1 MRQAREYSLVI
12 TSQQETEGRKK
23 MVLCYTDTNM
33 KRPFTAGSRQLQHFD
48 TGSFTKEHM
57 KLLDPRVQQH
67 LINYA

>member
-1 MRQAREYSLVI
+1 
-12 TSQQETEGRKK
+12 

-67 LINYA
+67 LINYV